1 MSDRRTAIAAEL
13 EKGLTETVSLFKS
26 LSPDELRA
34 QVYQDGAQWTVQQVL
49 GHFAAIERS
58 MHRLFT
64 NLLAGGPGAPPDFD
78 FERYNLSQTRKYD
91 GLTLDELIERFKAVR
106 EETIRLVCEMK
117 EEDLDRE
124 GMHAFH
130 GHGRLDRFIR
140 WAYEHVRLHEED
152 IRKALGK

>member
-106 EETIRLVCEMK
+106 EETIRIVREMK

-124 GMHAFH
+124 GLHAFH